1 MRLRAATPGDARW
14 IAEQYELA
22 GFLPSDLEQDTVVIA
37 EIDGRPA
44 GLGRLVPAGQGVFE
58 LGGMWVP
65 DAFRG
70 QGVARAIVGELIR
83 RAAGAAVYCVP
94 FASLEGLYA
103 SAGFQRVPREGA
115 PPKVQEKLE
124 WCDREVQ
131 REVILMRLSV
141 TDHSEKRN
149 SLSS

>member
-1 MRLRAATPGDARW
+1 MKLRTAAPSDARW

-22 GFLPSDLEQDTVVIA
+22 GFLPSDLERETVIIA
-37 EIDGRPA
+37 EIDGRAA
-44 GLGRLVPAGQGVFE
+44 GLGRLVPAGEGVFE

-70 QGVARAIVGELIR
+70 QGVALAIVDELIR

-94 FASLEGLYA
+94 FANLEGLYA

-131 REVILMRLSV
+131 RAVILMRL
-141 TDHSEKRN
+141 TPHHRK
-149 SLSS
+149 